1 MAGRLPPGEDST
13 WSVSLRVGRMAKS
26 RDFEVA
32 VIETKQTMCQ
42 YDLSCTRPARG
53 RRVCY
58 HACGAAADGRAMRST
73 ATGARADGMARVV
86 KLVDTADLK
95 SAGA

>member
-1 MAGRLPPGEDST
+1 MAGRLGAGFDM
-13 WSVSLRVGRMAKS
+13 VNLAAGRMEES
-26 RDFEVA
+26 RDIEVA

-42 YDLSCTRPARG
+42 YHLSCTKEARG

-58 HACGAAADGRAMRST
+58 HACGAAPRIGAQFDVLQP
-73 ATGARADGMARVV
+73 ARADGIARVV